1 MDEDIELIMAQF
13 ICERCGK
20 AIRSPKVM
28 TIKKK
33 HYHMVCGMNERFG
46 ERARMKA

>member
-1 MDEDIELIMAQF
+1 MDSDAKLLMAQF

-28 TIKKK
+28 TIKKR
-33 HYHMVCGMNERFG
+33 HYHMVCGMNEKFG
-46 ERARMKA
+46 ERAKVKA